1 MGDLASN
8 LNLYL
13 ALLGGVLFFSAYASK
28 ISEKIGIPLLLVFLG
43 IGMLLGSEGIGG
55 IEFSNAILAQII
67 GTIALVFI
75 LYSGGLNT
83 HYKEIKPVLKSG
95 ILLATLGV
103 LLTTMVMALCI
114 YTMLDFSFLES
125 LLLGAIVSS
134 TDAAAVFMVLRSSK
148 IKLKNNI
155 DYLLELESG
164 SNDPMAIFLTITILQ
179 IIVMP
184 HEASILEWV
193 IQFFAQ
199 FIVGGI
205 FGLVCGYL
213 FPKIC
218 AKVKI
223 AQAGLYPLLSLAWLL
238 LVFGISSLLYG
249 NGYLSIYIAGILT
262 NKYIF
267 PHKDNIIAFH
277 DSSAWIMQIVVFLV
291 LGLLVF
297 PSELSSV
304 TLQAVIL
311 SVVLIFV
318 ARPLSVFISLCR
330 SPYDTKEKIFISW
343 VGLRGAVPII
353 LATYPYAYQLEV
365 SSMFFNIVFFAV
377 ILSVLLQG
385 MSLKWVAK
393 ILKISKN

>member
-13 ALLGGVLFFSAYASK
+13 ALLGGVLFLSAYASR
-28 ISEKIGIPLLLVFLG
+28 ISEKIGVPLLLVFLG

-55 IEFSNAILAQII
+55 IEFSNALLAQIV

-83 HYKEIKPVLKSG
+83 HWKEIKPVLRSG

-103 LLTTMVMALCI
+103 LLTTFIMALCI
-114 YTMLDFSFLES
+114 YYMLDFSFLES

-179 IIVMP
+179 MIVIP
-184 HEASILEWV
+184 NEASILEWI

-205 FGLVCGYL
+205 LGVVCGYL

-218 AKVKI
+218 SKVKI
-223 AQAGLYPLLSLAWLL
+223 TQAGLYPLLSLAWLL
-238 LVFGISSLLYG
+238 IVFGVSSLLYG

-262 NKYIF
+262 NKYAF
-267 PHKDNIIAFH
+267 PHKENIIAFH

-304 TLQAVIL
+304 TFQAVVL
-311 SVVLIFV
+311 SAVLILI
-318 ARPLSVFISLCR
+318 ARPLSVFVSLYK
-330 SPYDTKEKIFISW
+330 SPYDIKEKVFISW

-353 LATYPYAYQLEV
+353 LATYPYAYHLEV

-377 ILSVLLQG
+377 IISVLLQG
-385 MSLKWVAK
+385 MSLKFVAK
-393 ILKISKN
+393 ILKISK